1 MDKKIILATQ
11 NKGKINEVQQI
22 LSDYQIL
29 SMNEYDIEYDVEE
42 DKDTYKENAEKKARE
57 IANLLDGKMCM
68 ADDSGIEIE
77 YLNGFPGVHTK
88 RWLNGTD
95 RERNLAIL
103 EKLKDVPKQERKIN
117 FITAI
122 ALSDGKKTI
131 SVEAIIQGYVAEEP
145 RGENGFGFDEIFEL
159 ENGKTLAELSN
170 DEKNQISAR
179 KKALEL
185 LKKELHRIIPTCKT
199 SGLNLP

>member
-11 NKGKINEVQQI
+11 NKGKINKVQQI
-22 LSDYQIL
+22 LSDYQVL
-29 SMNEYDIEYDVEE
+29 SMNEDGIQYDVEE
-42 DKDTYKENAEKKARE
+42 DKDTFKENAEKKARE
-57 IANLLDGKMCM
+57 IANLLNGQMCM

-185 LKKELHRIIPTCKT
+185 LKERLKKF
-199 SGLNLP
+199 